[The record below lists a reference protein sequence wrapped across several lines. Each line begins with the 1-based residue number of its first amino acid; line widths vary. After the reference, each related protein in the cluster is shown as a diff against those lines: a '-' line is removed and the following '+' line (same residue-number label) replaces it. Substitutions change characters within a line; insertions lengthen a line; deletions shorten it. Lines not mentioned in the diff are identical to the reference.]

1 MKQTKATLSA
11 LDSILAEMTD
21 NKIRDDEFTSVMAY
35 EKHTAEGGTMTIEA
49 IRHRLNRM
57 VADGRLQVR
66 KVSGKTGKT
75 LAYSVKP

>member
-11 LDSILAEMTD
+11 LDTILAELAD
-21 NKIRDDEFTSVMAY
+21 NEIRPDEFTSMMAH
-35 EKHTAEGGTMTIEA
+35 ERHVAEGGQMTVEA

-57 VADGRLQVR
+57 VADGRLQAR

-75 LAYSVKP
+75 LAYSVKQ